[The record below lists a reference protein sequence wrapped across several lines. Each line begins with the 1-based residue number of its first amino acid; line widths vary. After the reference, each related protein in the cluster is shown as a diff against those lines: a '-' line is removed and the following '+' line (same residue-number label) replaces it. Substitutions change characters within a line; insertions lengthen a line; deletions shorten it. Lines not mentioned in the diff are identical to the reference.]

1 MNKTTEDRINEFK
14 EFVNGTIIT
23 EQDIEWLTHNGFFT
37 APASTK
43 YHLNYEGGLY
53 EHSKHVADALLM
65 YTKKLDLKWQRN
77 DSPYIIGLLHDLC
90 KIDQYIYDATKKQYI
105 WNEKQLILGH
115 GDKSVKY
122 INDNL
127 FELTEEE
134 AECILH
140 HMGAFNTDRA
150 KWTDYTNAIHKYPNV
165 LYSHMADIYAT
176 HIVEK

>member
-1 MNKTTEDRINEFK
+1 MVKTTEDRINEFK
-14 EFVNGTIIT
+14 EFVNGTIFT
-23 EQDIEWLTHNGFFT
+23 EKDIDWLIHSGFFT

-53 EHSKHVADALLM
+53 EHSKHVADALIM
-65 YTKKLDLKWQRN
+65 YTKKLNLKWQRE
-77 DSPYIIGLLHDLC
+77 DSPYVIGLLHDLC
-90 KIDQYIYDATKKQYI
+90 KIDQYIYDRTKKQYF

-127 FELTEEE
+127 FELTDEEK
-134 AECILH
+134 ECILN

-150 KWTDYTNAIHKYPNV
+150 KWTDYTNAIHKHSNV
-165 LYSHMADIYAT
+165 LYTHTADIYAT
-176 HIVEK
+176 HIIET